1 MCSRSREAC
10 ATWRDGNARRGYTV
24 SACTEQLEA
33 SCFSDQT
40 LENDSRLGEHDRI
53 ARLEQ
58 LVLATELEN
67 EIAIAEQPRRDDRR
81 RRIDRQLEGRCGR
94 QGEPG
99 AVQAYLSLEDPFLEL
114 LPEQWTGLAAAL
126 APVIRKPASQILFRW
141 AQSRAE
147 RSHSVARQM
156 LLKSDQ
162 RLGTLLAFSGGVE

>member
-1 MCSRSREAC
+1 MSER
-10 ATWRDGNARRGYTV
+10 
-24 SACTEQLEA
+24 
-33 SCFSDQT
+33 
-40 LENDSRLGEHDRI
+40 HD
-53 ARLEQ
+53 A
-58 LVLATELEN
+58 
-67 EIAIAEQPRRDDRR
+67 

-99 AVQAYLSLEDPFLEL
+99 AVQAYLSLEDPLLEL

-126 APVIRKPASQILFRW
+126 APVIRKPAAQILFRW

-156 LLKSDQ
+156 LLQSDQ